1 MEPKQHLL
9 AGQLRRGD
17 RQAAAQLVD
26 IYYRPIYLF
35 FRRLG
40 HSRATSEDLTQETF
54 LQAWQHLG
62 QLRHAEALTTWL
74 YHIAANASKMYWRR
88 RKGAKAVDAEQL
100 ELTAAGTSDNPAVQP
115 TGRLAT
121 LEVLGV
127 VNRAVANLP
136 FKLRQAVV
144 LHYMQRLSIG
154 EAAEAAG
161 VGKGTLK
168 SRLNRALEMLRKEI
182 GS

>member
-9 AGQLRRGD
+9 AAQLRHGD

-40 HSRATSEDLTQETF
+40 HSRPTSEDLTQETF

-62 QLRHAEALTTWL
+62 QLRDAEALTTWL

-100 ELTAAGTSDNPAVQP
+100 ELTAAGTGDNPAAQ
-115 TGRLAT
+115 
-121 LEVLGV
+121 LEVLRV
-127 VNRAVANLP
+127 VDRAVANLP

-182 GS
+182 DSEVG